1 MRVADGPLKPLH
13 RTTAEALPSAGVV
26 SLMRPQTGQQIR
38 RPRQRGARSPVEL
51 LAIFDSLRRDPSLR
65 LNEAGRQVL
74 RMLDACS
81 AVVRDRQR
89 IIDTVPAHC
98 REPLSQLADGYAE
111 IWQLLADDLRRTG
124 IGDPAMVQPSSL
136 GA

>member
-1 MRVADGPLKPLH
+1 MC
-13 RTTAEALPSAGVV
+13 
-26 SLMRPQTGQQIR
+26 
-38 RPRQRGARSPVEL
+38 
-51 LAIFDSLRRDPSLR
+51 RDPSLR

-111 IWQLLADDLRRTG
+111 IWQLLADDLR
-124 IGDPAMVQPSSL
+124 
-136 GA
+136 